1 MPPFKFYFN
10 DYIIMLEK
18 TMEEHGV
25 DLRFNEEATVEK
37 IKELDP
43 YGVVVAVGGE
53 PAALDIEGL
62 DSKKLVGYEDILS
75 EKLDFADKNI
85 LVIGGGETGLETGEF
100 LVDRNNK
107 VTIVEMLDEVGK
119 ELEVSTKAMMLK
131 LSLIHI

>member
-1 MPPFKFYFN
+1 M
-10 DYIIMLEK
+10 
-18 TMEEHGV
+18 
-25 DLRFNEEATVEK
+25 
-37 IKELDP
+37 
-43 YGVVVAVGGE
+43 VVAVGGE

-119 ELEVSTKAMMLK
+119 EL
-131 LSLIHI
+131 